1 MYRGKLVSLRPFTEA
16 ESARYLEWL
25 NTAEAASQL
34 GRALPVTPMEHRAW
48 YEGLVGRHDAVV
60 FAVYPEVDSRYIG
73 NVWLWGVHPIHR
85 SAELRI
91 FLGDPE
97 ARGRGYGTDACRVL
111 LDFSFRRLN
120 LHKVYVYVLA
130 SNPRARRTFERAC
143 CATSS
148 TSTAPIATSS
158 GCRRWPPIPGHRRPW
173 PPPKTASPPPPGP
186 EARLRPRFPPGF
198 CGDAS

>member
-60 FAVYPEVDSRYIG
+60 FAVYPEEDSRYIG
-73 NVWLWGVHPIHR
+73 NVWLWDIHPIHR

-130 SNPRARRTFERAC
+130 SNPRARRTFEKAGFREEGLLRDEFYVDGSYRDVLRMSAL
-143 CATSS
+143 ATD
-148 TSTAPIATSS
+148 
-158 GCRRWPPIPGHRRPW
+158 PW
-173 PPPKTASPPPPGP
+173 PPPALAASEDGQEPSPNPGT
-186 EARLRPRFPPGF
+186 
-198 CGDAS
+198 